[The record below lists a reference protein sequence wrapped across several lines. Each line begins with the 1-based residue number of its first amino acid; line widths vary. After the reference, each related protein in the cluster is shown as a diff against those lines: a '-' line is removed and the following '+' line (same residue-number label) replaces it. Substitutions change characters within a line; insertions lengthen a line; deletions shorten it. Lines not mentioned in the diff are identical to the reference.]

1 MPKTRAR
8 QLYVYTE
15 ATYGVDPSTTGAL
28 YQSVPTLSL
37 GDLGDDK
44 ALLETNYNNGENF
57 PTPGIAGPDGGSF
70 DFEIP
75 LIGMATAAGNAVN
88 ASTVT
93 DDWYDRLL
101 THIFG
106 TRRTTPGVSVTAAT
120 TSTLTAAG
128 GGFNYQDLTAVWVAN
143 IPAGAP
149 RSQMAL
155 VTNAASPYT
164 VAPNFVTSPGVSVAY
179 GAKIYRVASDGG
191 ASLAFV
197 YQDDDLEYTLLGAR
211 VTAYS
216 ESADARGIWRG
227 KLTVS
232 FDSKTLTTKS
242 SASLPNPS
250 PPAVT
255 PLICTLSPVFFNG
268 AAMETKSVTIDYG
281 VSAAPLL
288 SVAGLNG
295 RADYLNISMMPK
307 ISVEPLRSDA
317 NMNLKRNATVGRL
330 MVQQGAGV
338 FAGGILNAK
347 CVHSESVQAS
357 TVAYSD
363 DQGRARQKIEFTVVN
378 AGYFSAGAQ
387 SQKIQT
393 ARF

>member
-8 QLYVYTE
+8 QLFVYTE

-28 YQSVPTLSL
+28 YVPVPALSL
-37 GDLGDDK
+37 GDLADDK
-44 ALLETNYNNGENF
+44 ALLETNYQNGENF
-57 PTPGIAGPDGGSF
+57 PTPGVPGPDGGSF

-106 TRRTTPGVSVTAAT
+106 TRRTTPGVTVSAST

-128 GGFNYQDLTAVWVAN
+128 GGFSYQDLAAVWVAS

-155 VTNAASPYT
+155 ITNAASPYN
-164 VAPNFVTSPGVSVAY
+164 VAPNFVTSPGASVAY

-227 KLTVS
+227 KVSVS
-232 FDSKTLTTKS
+232 FDSKTLTTK
-242 SASLPNPS
+242 ASLTFPT

-288 SVAGLNG
+288 SVASLNG
-295 RADYLNISMMPK
+295 RSDFLNISMMPK
-307 ISVEPLRSDA
+307 ITVEPLRSDA
-317 NMNLKRNATVGRL
+317 NVNLKRNGTVGRL
-330 MVQQGAGV
+330 MIQQGAGV
-338 FAGGILNAK
+338 FAGGVLNAK